1 MTIMKKT
8 LLTTLALALILQ
20 GGGDRA
26 LAQAS
31 SSAVSNS
38 GPSADQVFQQLQ
50 NKTDEFESLGWPP
63 RGRVTLSP
71 RLKQAYVDFNKRLWV
86 NYNIGYIVAPTV
98 MMQKSS
104 QGGSEGFTAN
114 EQVLSSFAWRALNK
128 TRLGTAYF
136 FFSHLHL
143 TQLTRNSGV
152 NFSQALGINY
162 FASDS
167 VGNTDSFKAMLW
179 RHELPGDVLTIIM
192 GHGEIGGVDGGCR
205 YACDD
210 TQSFISSILSN
221 NPTRTLPGQGTEI
234 GADVKIVDGVVVEFS
249 AADARGNGRLHLDRP
264 FETNEWAYATALKIE
279 NPFKQFGDGLYKLTY
294 YTVDE
299 TRKGTPQAQAA
310 SEGVTIQLDQD
321 FGDLGLF
328 VKYHQAF
335 ERKSLADKS
344 AGGGV
349 IWKAPF
355 GNEEDQLGL
364 GVGWIDPTAPNT
376 NNEYVAETYYRMQ
389 LTPFV
394 QVTADA
400 MLTINPSKPGSSN
413 EGVFSLRARGHF

>member
-1 MTIMKKT
+1 MRRF
-8 LLTTLALALILQ
+8 LFTTLAVALIWL

-26 LAQAS
+26 LAQTNPA
-31 SSAVSNS
+31 AVANS
-38 GPSADQVFQQLQ
+38 GPSIDQIFNQIQE
-50 NKTDEFESLGWPP
+50 KGDEFDALGWPP
-63 RGRVTLSP
+63 QGRFTLSP
-71 RLKQAYVDFNKRLWV
+71 RFKQAYVDFNRRLWV
-86 NYNIGYIVAPTV
+86 KYNIGYIVAPT
-98 MMQKSS
+98 MIMQKSS
-104 QGGSEGFTAN
+104 ENGSKGFTAN
-114 EQVLSSFAWRALNK
+114 EQVLSSFAWRALNE

-152 NFSQALGINY
+152 DFSQALGINY
-162 FASDS
+162 FTSDS
-167 VGNTDSFKAMLW
+167 VSNTDSFKAILW
-179 RHELPGDVLTIIM
+179 RHELPGDFLTVIL
-192 GHGEIGGVDGGCR
+192 GHSEIGSLDGGCR

-210 TQSFISSILSN
+210 TQSFLSSILSN
-221 NPTRTLPGQGTEI
+221 NPARTLPGQGTEI
-234 GADVKIVDGVVVEFS
+234 GADVKLADGVVVELS
-249 AADARGNGRLHLDRP
+249 AADAQGNGRLHLDRP

-279 NPFKQFGDGLYKLTY
+279 NPLKQFGDGLYKFTY

-310 SEGVTIQLDQD
+310 SEGVTVQLDQD
-321 FGDLGLF
+321 FGKLGLF

-335 ERKSLADKS
+335 KRKALAEKS

-355 GNEEDQLGL
+355 GNEEDQVGL
-364 GVGWIDPTAPNT
+364 GFGWIDPSAANT

-400 MLTINPSKPGSSN
+400 MLTLNPSKPGSSN
-413 EGVFSLRARGHF
+413 EGVFSLRARGQF